1 MELLAQ
7 QFLCVD
13 TDRNAGYGRGYSLFD
28 TGSGNAEGFGSGFGR
43 GSGCGRD
50 YDKCE
55 GFGEG
60 YNFRHVG
67 GHGNGNGKGVAEIE
81 GYKVY
86 EVEDVNIVITDIRGN
101 VAQGFELFE
110 NTNFIP
116 CFIVK
121 ENGRFG
127 HGKTLFEA
135 RADLKEKLFTY
146 FNATEYIVAFIEKFP
161 EYDTRYSVADLLLYH
176 NAWTEGSCRRMGF
189 EYFCKKYGLN
199 FDGTITVCE
208 FIGIVGDDSCYV
220 GRCYEVISKMLQMRK
235 YKHERTD

>member
-1 MELLAQ
+1 MELLIQ
-7 QFLCVD
+7 QFLSVGID
-13 TDRNAGYGRGYSLFD
+13 QNAGYGRGYSIFNI
-28 TGSGNAEGFGSGFGR
+28 GSGNADGFGYNFGC

-50 YDKCE
+50 IPTPATKYK

-60 YNFRHVG
+60 YNFRHIG
-67 GHGNGNGKGVAEIE
+67 GHGYGNGKGIAEIE

-86 EVEDVNIVITDIRGN
+86 EVENVNMVFTVIRGN
-101 VAQGFELFE
+101 VAQGFVLVE
-110 NTNFIP
+110 NTNFTP

-146 FNATEYIVAFIEKFP
+146 FSADEYIAAFIEKFP
-161 EYDTRYSVADLLLYH
+161 EYDIRYSVADLLLYH
-176 NAWTEGSCRRMGF
+176 NAWTGGSCRRMGF
-189 EYFCKKYGLN
+189 EYFCKKYGLT

-208 FIGIVGDDSCYV
+208 FIGIVENDSCYV
-220 GRCYEVISKMLQMRK
+220 GGCYGVISKILQRRK
-235 YKHERTD
+235 